1 MVRRG
6 GFERGD
12 IVLVRF
18 NPAVG
23 REQQGEGR
31 PALVLSTQGFNQTGT
46 VLVAPITQGG
56 NYARDAGFAVSLS
69 GCGTNTCGVVLIN
82 QARMVDLKCRGA
94 QILETVPA
102 DIVEEV
108 LARFQAIVE

>member
-6 GFERGD
+6 DFERGD
-12 IVLVRF
+12 IVLVGF

-31 PALVLSTQGFNQTGT
+31 PALVLSTRAFNQTGT
-46 VLVAPITQGG
+46 ALVAPITQGG

-69 GCGTNTCGVVLIN
+69 GCGTETCGVVLIN
-82 QARMVDLKCRGA
+82 QARMVDLECRGA
-94 QILETVPA
+94 QKRETAPA
-102 DIVEEV
+102 DVVEEV
-108 LARFQAIVE
+108 LARLQAIIE